1 MKKIII
7 ASLMCALNANV
18 QAETNGKLLIVGGAL
33 ASNNTAVYQG
43 FLSALPAKDSRIAII
58 PVASSKPSK
67 SANAFKADLVRFG
80 ASQENIEIFPL
91 AVVDDSSTK
100 VDESTW
106 QNNANDAELVNKLKE
121 VDGFWFTGG
130 DQMRIINTI
139 NKDPK
144 KPSALLTLLRE
155 RLKQGALIGGSSAGA
170 AMMSD
175 TMIAAGD
182 SFSALTSE
190 PSNQYY
196 GMETQERGQLY
207 LHHGLGFFPFGIVDQ
222 HFDRKAR
229 LGRLAKTLSMNP
241 VKMGYAVDEN
251 TAMLVDLKQ
260 QSLQVLGAGNVTIL
274 NANNVKSDALAIH
287 GLSVSVLAENTR
299 YDLKNNTLIDGAGSL
314 TVGREYMDETP
325 WQGAGFALPNARL
338 DQILGFELIDN
349 KGAGE
354 IRRYSFSEQG
364 RGFVYRFVQTQ
375 NSKGYW
381 KTNGTLDQYT
391 VLDVEMHI
399 EPANIKIAK

>member
-1 MKKIII
+1 
-7 ASLMCALNANV
+7 MCALNANV

-33 ASNNTAVYQG
+33 ASNNAAVYQG

-106 QNNANDAELVNKLKE
+106 QNNANDAELVNKLKN

-144 KPSALLTLLRE
+144 TPSALLTLLRE

-229 LGRLAKTLSMNP
+229 LGRLAKTLTMNP

-274 NANNVKSDALAIH
+274 NANNAKTDALSIH

-299 YDLKNNTLIDGAGSL
+299 FDLKNNTLIDGAGSL

-349 KGAGE
+349 KGASE

>member
-1 MKKIII
+1 MKKILLVG
-7 ASLMCALNANV
+7 LMCALNANA
-18 QAETNGKLLIVGGAL
+18 QSSDNGKLLIVGGAL
-33 ASNNTAVYQG
+33 TANNAAVYEG
-43 FLSALPAKDSRIAII
+43 FLSALPAKNSRIAII
-58 PVASSKPSK
+58 PVASGKPSK
-67 SANAFKADLVRFG
+67 TANAFKADLVRFG
-80 ASQENIEIFPL
+80 ANEENIEIFPL
-91 AVVDDSSTK
+91 AVVDDSSTE

-106 QNNANDAELVNKLKE
+106 QENANNAELVSKLKG

-130 DQMRIINTI
+130 DQMHIINTI

-144 KPSALLTLLRE
+144 TPSALLILLRE

-170 AMMSD
+170 AMMST

-190 PSNQYY
+190 PSNEYY

-229 LGRLAKTLSMNP
+229 LGRLAKTLSMNT

-260 QSLQVLGAGNVTIL
+260 QSLHVLGTGNVTIL
-274 NANNVKSDALAIH
+274 NAKNAKSGALAIT
-287 GLSVSVLAENTR
+287 GLSVSVLAENTHF
-299 YDLKNNTLIDGAGSL
+299 DLKNNTLIDGAGSL
-314 TVGREYMDETP
+314 TVGHEYMNETP

-338 DQILGFELIDN
+338 DQILGFELMDN
-349 KGAGE
+349 KGANE
-354 IRRYSFSEQG
+354 IRRYSFNEQG
-364 RGFVYRFVQTQ
+364 NGFVYRFEQTQ

-391 VLDVEMHI
+391 VLNVDMHI

>member
-33 ASNNTAVYQG
+33 TSNNAAVYQG

-106 QNNANDAELVNKLKE
+106 QNNANDAELVNKLKN

-144 KPSALLTLLRE
+144 TPSALLTLLRE

-229 LGRLAKTLSMNP
+229 LGRLAKTLTMNP

-274 NANNVKSDALAIH
+274 NANSAKTDALSIH

-299 YDLKNNTLIDGAGSL
+299 FDLKNNTLIDGAGSL

-349 KGAGE
+349 KGASE